1 MTTTFGIL
9 VGGGPAPGING
20 VIGAATI
27 RARRAGARVLGI
39 DEGFRWIAEG
49 DTSKVRELLIPDVS
63 RIHALGGSVLHT
75 SRADPAETPAH
86 LERTVAAL
94 AELEIDCLI
103 SIGGDGTCWAARRV
117 AEASGGRVRLAHVP
131 KTIDN
136 DLPLPPG
143 VPTFGFETARAEAAR
158 SISHLMED
166 ARTSQRWYIVV
177 VMGRSAGHL
186 ALGAATAAGAT
197 IAVVGEELA
206 PELVPLERVQR
217 VIEGSVLKRRV
228 MGRTHGVAVISEG
241 VAARIVEGDLGEIPL
256 DRHGRPWL
264 SGIPLGRRLCE
275 RVEAGL
281 GELGISVSCVW
292 KDLGYELRCA
302 APNAFDVEYTRELGA
317 GAVRLL
323 LEGQGDIMVTRQAGQ
338 IVPIRL
344 GEAQDPTTGMTRVR
358 LLDVDGDAFAT
369 ARELDVRLEPE
380 DLGTGWLFDALQKES
395 GLSADEF
402 RARYAV
408 AIA

>member
-1 MTTTFGIL
+1 MTTFGIL

-27 RARRAGARVLGI
+27 RARRAGARVVGI
-39 DEGFRWIAEG
+39 DQGFRWLALG
-49 DTSKVRELLIPDVS
+49 DTSRAHDLEIEEVS

-75 SRADPAETPAH
+75 SRADPAETPEH

-94 AELEIDCLI
+94 AKLEIDHLI
-103 SIGGDGTCWAARRV
+103 SIGGDGTCWAARNVV
-117 AEASGGRVRLAHVP
+117 AATGGRVQLAHVP

-166 ARTSQRWYIVV
+166 ARTSQRWYVVV
-177 VMGRSAGHL
+177 VMGRTAGHL

-197 IAVVGEELA
+197 IAIVAEELGDE
-206 PELVPLERVQR
+206 PVPLEHVQR
-217 VIEGSVLKRRV
+217 IIEGSILKRRV
-228 MGRTHGVAVISEG
+228 MGRSHGVAVVAEG
-241 VAARIVEGDLGEIPL
+241 VAARIIPSELGEIPL

-264 SGIPLGRRLCE
+264 SGIPLARLLCQRLE
-275 RVEAGL
+275 VGL
-281 GELGISVSCVW
+281 SELGHSVSCVW

-323 LEGQGDIMVTRQAGQ
+323 LEGTSDVMVTRQQGK
-338 IVPIRL
+338 IVAVPL
-344 GEAQDPTTGMTRVR
+344 DDVQDPVTGTTRVR
-358 LLDVDGDAFAT
+358 MLDVTGDAFAA
-369 ARELDVRLEPE
+369 ARQLDVRLEASDFE
-380 DLGTGWLFDALQKES
+380 ADWMFEALQRES
-395 GLSADEF
+395 GLGADELH
-402 RARYAV
+402 ARYARLLG
-408 AIA
+408 